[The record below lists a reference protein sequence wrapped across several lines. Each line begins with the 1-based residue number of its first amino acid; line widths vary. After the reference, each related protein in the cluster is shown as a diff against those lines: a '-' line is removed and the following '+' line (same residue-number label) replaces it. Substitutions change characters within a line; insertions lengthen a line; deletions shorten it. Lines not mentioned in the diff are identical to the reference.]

1 MHLSKLKATSAIGGC
16 HELNKKVKFSIIV
29 EYFDDKKRLLEK

>member
-1 MHLSKLKATSAIGGC
+1 MHSSKLGATSAIGGC
-16 HELNKKVKFSIIV
+16 HELGKKIKFSIII